1 VTRDPG
7 TEKRRAVRA
16 RVAEY
21 HFGLV
26 LALLAI
32 TFVFMASGPSGNW
45 VRVVTVVL
53 QGATL
58 LAALVAAEAKP
69 RLVRL
74 AAIVVV
80 VGFVVSLASLFV
92 DSSRTGDGVFFVI
105 SALLVGASPVV
116 IARSIIK
123 RGVVD
128 FRTVLAAICIYVLI
142 GMLAA
147 FIFSAM
153 GYIGSSPFFAQQKHA
168 SIDIYLYY
176 SFATITTVGYG
187 DFTAAGG
194 LGRAFS
200 VLEALVG
207 QLYLVT
213 VVALLVSNLRRP
225 RDRAGA

>member
-1 VTRDPG
+1 
-7 TEKRRAVRA
+7 
-16 RVAEY
+16 VAEY

-26 LALLAI
+26 LLMLAV
-32 TFVFMASGPSGNW
+32 TFVFMASGPTGSW
-45 VRVVTVVL
+45 VRVVTVML
-53 QGATL
+53 QGGTL
-58 LAALVAAEAKP
+58 LAALIASEAKP
-69 RLVRL
+69 RLVRI
-74 AAIVVV
+74 ATIIVL
-80 VGFVVSLASLFV
+80 VGLLMSIASLFV
-92 DSSRTGDGVFFVI
+92 DSTRTGDGVFFAI

-116 IARSIIK
+116 IARSILK

-128 FRTVLAAICIYVLI
+128 FRTVLAAVCIYVLI

-147 FIFSAM
+147 FVFSAM
-153 GYIGSSPFFAQQKHA
+153 GDLGSGFFAQQKHA
-168 SIDIYLYY
+168 SIDIYLYF

-225 RDRAGA
+225 RDPRAE